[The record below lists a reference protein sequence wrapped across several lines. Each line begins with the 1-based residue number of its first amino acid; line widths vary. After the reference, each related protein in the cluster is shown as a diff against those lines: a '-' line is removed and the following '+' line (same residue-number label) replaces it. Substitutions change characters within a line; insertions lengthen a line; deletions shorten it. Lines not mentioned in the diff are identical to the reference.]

1 MTTNNTS
8 PVLPTTTNTDDLPT
22 YTVCF
27 RRGNFVEVRR
37 MWSMKEAFDTVTRLR
52 DMGYQAQCWEA

>member
-8 PVLPTTTNTDDLPT
+8 PVLHVNTDEETPT